1 MYSKDKR
8 QYNKDYKVYDFKSAA
23 KNVLKTKTEFKSTE
37 QKMYSYI
44 KGKETISISKTYGG
58 LPETVEILKRKFHI
72 KSMSDHIELLP
83 QKNHVKIAK
92 QDDVR
97 KLLSFFNIPEDSKQ
111 FYEDIYK
118 VADDNIEDVPYY
130 DEDND

>member
-1 MYSKDKR
+1 VKE
-8 QYNKDYKVYDFKSAA
+8 YNKDYKVYDFKNSA
-23 KNVLKTKTEFKSTE
+23 KTVLKTKTEFKSTE

-44 KGKETISISKTYGG
+44 KGKETIGISKTYSG
-58 LPETVEILKRKFHI
+58 LPETVEILKRKYCI
-72 KSMSDHIELLP
+72 RSMADHLELLP

-97 KLLSFFNIPEDSKQ
+97 KLLKFFNIPEDAKQ
-111 FYEDIYK
+111 FYADIIK
-118 VADDNIEDVPYY
+118 VADENIEDIPYY